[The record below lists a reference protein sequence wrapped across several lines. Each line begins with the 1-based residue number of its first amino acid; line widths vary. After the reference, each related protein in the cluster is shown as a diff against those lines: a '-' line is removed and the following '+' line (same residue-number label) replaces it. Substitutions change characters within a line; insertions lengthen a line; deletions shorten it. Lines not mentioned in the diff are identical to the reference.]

1 MRTFYIKTFGC
12 QMNDHDSERI
22 AEILKARDF
31 AAANEPEKANL
42 ILLNTCSIREKSQ
55 HKVYSLLGRLKH
67 LKKKNKNLIIGVC
80 GCVAQQE
87 KNRIMERMPHVD
99 LVFGTH
105 QIFKLPKMLDE
116 IAQKNKKVVE
126 ADFLK
131 DGFHFV
137 KYNKTYSEFSASKYV
152 TITNGCNNFCSYC
165 IVPYVRGPENSRP
178 INDIITEIKNMAGKG
193 TKEVTLIGQNVNSYG
208 KDFKPKVMFQKLLDN
223 ISKINGLERIRFTTS
238 HPKDLSDDLVKCF
251 NKLPKLCEHIHL
263 PVQSGSNRILK
274 AMNRK
279 YMIEDYVRI
288 IEKLRKSCPNI
299 AITTDLIVGF
309 PGETDEDF
317 QKTIDLVKKVR
328 FDNFFSF
335 KYSPRP
341 GTNAAQLADDVP
353 ELEKKKRLSY
363 LQKLQEMITE
373 EIDKSYKDKVCE
385 VLVEG
390 YSKNSKEKLT
400 GRTRTNKIVNF
411 YADKSLIGEIVKVKI
426 TQIYKHSLGAEVT

>member
-1 MRTFYIKTFGC
+1 
-12 QMNDHDSERI
+12 MNDHDSERI

-116 IAQKNKKVVE
+116 IAQKNKKVVK